1 MPIRY
6 IYHTKTF
13 IESPPMES
21 MTLIGL
27 AAACFTTAAFV
38 PQVVQILK
46 TKNVEGISLGMYA
59 IFTLGV
65 ALWLIYATIIG
76 DLPMLLANLVTLILS
91 GGVLTLTVRSRLCT
105 GRTKTDNDGLALPR

>member
-1 MPIRY
+1 
-6 IYHTKTF
+6 
-13 IESPPMES
+13 MES